1 MNQNLKMDDYAKA
14 QNAAGLGADVNWP
27 AGVSNQAQS
36 LSSAASGLSSHGV
49 ASRLR
54 GLATEYAEGTEKHV
68 LLVTAAEVIVA
79 LESKIAMSHHVM
91 ARADETIAGL
101 NAKIKLV
108 RLVLDAVHV
117 GP

>member
-1 MNQNLKMDDYAKA
+1 MNPN
-14 QNAAGLGADVNWP
+14 NAANPGMSAQQWALDGARGADMNRP
-27 AGVSNQAQS
+27 SSGIGQA
-36 LSSAASGLSSHGV
+36 AASGLSSHGV

-79 LESKIAMSHHVM
+79 LESKIANGHFVM